1 MEKET
6 DKSIDRS
13 TVVLEDD
20 GIGAVQIADDVVAV
34 IASLAAAE
42 VDGIYLAGNM
52 TNEFIGKVGKKG
64 VSKGV
69 KVDVLG
75 GNVSVEMVIT
85 MEFGR
90 NIPAVCRKV
99 QEKVKAAIE
108 NMTGLTCSDVNIRI
122 AGVNTKKD
130 K

>member
-1 MEKET
+1 MEKE
-6 DKSIDRS
+6 IDRS

-34 IASLAAAE
+34 IASLAASE
-42 VDGIYLAGNM
+42 VDGVYLAGNM
-52 TNEFIGKVGKKG
+52 TNELIGKVGKKG

-75 GNVSVEMVIT
+75 GNVTVDMVIT
-85 MEFGR
+85 IEFGR
-90 NIPAVCRKV
+90 NIPAVCQKV
-99 QEKVKAAIE
+99 QAKVKAAIE
-108 NMTGLTCSDVNIRI
+108 NMTRLTCSDVNIRI

>member
-1 MEKET
+1 MEKE
-6 DKSIDRS
+6 IDRS

-34 IASLAAAE
+34 IASLAASE
-42 VDGIYLAGNM
+42 VDGVYLAGNM
-52 TNEFIGKVGKKG
+52 TNELIGKVGKKG

-75 GNVSVEMVIT
+75 GNVTVDMVIT
-85 MEFGR
+85 IEFGR
-90 NIPAVCRKV
+90 NIPAVCQKV
-99 QEKVKAAIE
+99 QAKVKAAIE

>member
-1 MEKET
+1 MEKE
-6 DKSIDRS
+6 IDRS

-42 VDGIYLAGNM
+42 VDGVYLAGNM
-52 TNEFIGKVGKKG
+52 TNELIGKVGKKG

-69 KVDVLG
+69 RVDVLG

-90 NIPAVCRKV
+90 NIPAVSQKV
-99 QEKVKAAIE
+99 QAKVKSAIE

>member
-1 MEKET
+1 MEKE
-6 DKSIDRS
+6 IDRS

>member
-1 MEKET
+1 MEKE
-6 DKSIDRS
+6 IDRS

-42 VDGIYLAGNM
+42 VDGVYLAGNM
-52 TNEFIGKVGKKG
+52 TNELIGKVGKKG

-69 KVDVLG
+69 RVDVLG

-90 NIPAVCRKV
+90 NIPAVCQKV
-99 QEKVKAAIE
+99 QAKVKSAIE
-108 NMTGLTCSDVNIRI
+108 NMTGLQVADVNIRI
-122 AGVNTKKD
+122 AGVNMKED
-130 K
+130 

>member
-1 MEKET
+1 MEKE
-6 DKSIDRS
+6 IDRS

-42 VDGIYLAGNM
+42 VDSVYLAGNM
-52 TNEFIGKVGKKG
+52 TNELIGKVGKKG

-69 KVDVLG
+69 RVDVLG

-90 NIPAVCRKV
+90 NIPAVCQKV
-99 QEKVKAAIE
+99 QAKVKSAIE

>member
-1 MEKET
+1 MEKE
-6 DKSIDRS
+6 IDRS

-42 VDGIYLAGNM
+42 VDGVYLAGNM
-52 TNEFIGKVGKKG
+52 TNELIGKVGKKG

-75 GNVSVEMVIT
+75 GNVTVDMVIT
-85 MEFGR
+85 IEFGR
-90 NIPAVCRKV
+90 NIPAVCQKV
-99 QEKVKAAIE
+99 QAKVKAAIE

>member
-1 MEKET
+1 MEKE
-6 DKSIDRS
+6 IDRS

-42 VDGIYLAGNM
+42 VDGVYLAGNM
-52 TNEFIGKVGKKG
+52 TNELIGKVGKKG

-69 KVDVLG
+69 RVDVLG

-90 NIPAVCRKV
+90 NIPAVCQKV
-99 QEKVKAAIE
+99 QAKVKAAIE

-122 AGVNTKKD
+122 TGVNTKKD
-130 K
+130 E

>member
-1 MEKET
+1 MEKE
-6 DKSIDRS
+6 IDRS

-34 IASLAAAE
+34 IASLAASE
-42 VDGIYLAGNM
+42 VDGVYLTGNM
-52 TNEFIGKVGKKG
+52 TNELIGKVGKKG

-75 GNVSVEMVIT
+75 GNVTVDMVIT
-85 MEFGR
+85 IEFGR
-90 NIPAVCRKV
+90 NIPAVCQKV
-99 QEKVKAAIE
+99 QAKVKAAIE